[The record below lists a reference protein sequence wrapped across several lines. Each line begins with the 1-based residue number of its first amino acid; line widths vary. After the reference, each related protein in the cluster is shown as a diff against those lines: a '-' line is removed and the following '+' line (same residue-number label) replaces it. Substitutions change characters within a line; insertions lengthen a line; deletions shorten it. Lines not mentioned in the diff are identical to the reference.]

1 MIASAEWR
9 DPPRHWTRS
18 IWRTLAGRPRPTIFT
33 TRRVSDAVSLMHLLN
48 FAVDKATDG
57 RCRQGRQAPAGTGAR
72 LTHVADLKL
81 DKLSVA
87 SLANTDWLLDGA
99 WIDMKSAFNPDGRS
113 ARVAQDAG
121 GGADE
126 AISLSAAAVPE
137 PDGWMQ
143 LLCGLVVVAFMAR
156 RRTNLAAG

>member
-1 MIASAEWR
+1 MKSLKKLLIVIASAGM
-9 DPPRHWTRS
+9 
-18 IWRTLAGRPRPTIFT
+18 AGSAPALDQINLGAHSPAVPRPDNRHHAASVPTPY
-33 TRRVSDAVSLMHLLN
+33 SLMRVLN
-48 FAVDKATDG
+48 
-57 RCRQGRQAPAGTGAR
+57 
-72 LTHVADLKL
+72 
-81 DKLSVA
+81 
-87 SLANTDWLLDGA
+87 DGA
-99 WIDMKSAFNPDGRS
+99 WIDMKSAFKPDGRS
-113 ARVAQDAG
+113 ARVAQGAG